1 MPDEMAKLLRRVRS
15 ATGCDQRLDRDI
27 ARCLEDTPD
36 RREDPPSYTGSVG
49 ACISLLQRVMPGWRW
64 HVGFGPRGIMPYA
77 SLSKGTVRRE
87 AMASTVPLAL
97 LTALLEVRAEKR

>member
-1 MPDEMAKLLRRVRS
+1 
-15 ATGCDQRLDRDI
+15 
-27 ARCLEDTPD
+27 
-36 RREDPPSYTGSVG
+36 
-49 ACISLLQRVMPGWRW
+49 
-64 HVGFGPRGIMPYA
+64 MPYA